1 MLKKQLSRAN
11 SCKQF
16 TCKFTRGKGKQR
28 KDTLAT
34 LAQRKQR
41 TVHSLVIE
49 AVDLYTKEQ
58 TAWAEFEDQAIRSY
72 ENFQATG
79 LHTTQAEMREW
90 AKSLK
95 TNPNA
100 PIPLCHK

>member
-1 MLKKQLSRAN
+1 MLMPSQATAEKVTSGTTSVKLGQ
-11 SCKQF
+11 
-16 TCKFTRGKGKQR
+16 QR
-28 KDTLAT
+28 RESLVL

-41 TVHSLVIE
+41 TVHSLLLE

-90 AKSLK
+90 AKNLATNLK
-95 TNPNA
+95 A
-100 PIPLCHK
+100 PMPLCHK

>member
-1 MLKKQLSRAN
+1 MNAVAEKIPSGITSVKL
-11 SCKQF
+11 
-16 TCKFTRGKGKQR
+16 GKQR

-100 PIPLCHK
+100 PMPLCHT